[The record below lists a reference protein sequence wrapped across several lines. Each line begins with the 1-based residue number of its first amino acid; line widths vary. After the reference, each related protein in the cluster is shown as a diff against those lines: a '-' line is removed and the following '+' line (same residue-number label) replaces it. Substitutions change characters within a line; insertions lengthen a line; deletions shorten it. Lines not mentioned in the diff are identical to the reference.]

1 MFLSLECS
9 CKQVVVGEAIS
20 SLAGTHEVVG
30 DWGDRDDGG
39 GNNYDRGI
47 KCEAGDA
54 GTDVYEN
61 MISFF
66 KVFFCLSL
74 LLDHL

>member
-1 MFLSLECS
+1 M
-9 CKQVVVGEAIS
+9 GEAIS
-20 SLAGTHEVVG
+20 SVAGTHEVVD

-39 GNNYDRGI
+39 GNNYDHGI

-66 KVFFCLSL
+66 KVFFLSKSSFGSFIIL
-74 LLDHL
+74 FEKP